1 MSLSTTC
8 DTCIVSVR
16 SLRRRRSWAFLR
28 QLHPQEYWLS
38 SLALSICRVV
48 VVHPT
53 FFRFPAPIEPDLV
66 GHDRENELV
75 RFVIQDIFLSLTSF
89 TLFIEGF
96 LKIRTTVTVFFTNY
110 SLKTIFL
117 KHGQID
123 CKYLSHDLSG
133 LMSLQNNIL
142 SRF

>member
-1 MSLSTTC
+1 M
-8 DTCIVSVR
+8 
-16 SLRRRRSWAFLR
+16 FLG
-28 QLHPQEYWLS
+28 
-38 SLALSICRVV
+38 
-48 VVHPT
+48 
-53 FFRFPAPIEPDLV
+53 FPAPIDPDLV

-96 LKIRTTVTVFFTNY
+96 LKKSTTVTVFFADY

-123 CKYLSHDLSG
+123 FKYFSHDLSG